1 MRLRLRRS
9 CRTAGTGSGRRAA
22 VQILPHRLRH
32 LGFIKAFEQLLQ
44 LRLYAGV
51 LLFER
56 KFESGKL
63 LALE

>member
-1 MRLRLRRS
+1 MPMR
-9 CRTAGTGSGRRAA
+9 GSIR
-22 VQILPHRLRH
+22 LPHRLRR
-32 LGFIKAFEQLLQ
+32 LRFVEAFEQLLQ
-44 LRLYAGV
+44 LCLYTGV